1 MASRT
6 PRATERHDEFSF
18 TNTRLLMKSRR
29 QVLSQSGPMHRTASP
44 VWRRSALSV
53 GLSTAL
59 CLSLR
64 AGAVGDTGSVGR
76 TLTLSPSS
84 FDAAS
89 GLLQLDARLPFAAP
103 QSRMLLAFRCAGA
116 SARQEGM

>member
-1 MASRT
+1 MAS
-6 PRATERHDEFSF
+6 PA
-18 TNTRLLMKSRR
+18 L
-29 QVLSQSGPMHRTASP
+29 G
-44 VWRRSALSV
+44 RSALGV

-59 CLSLR
+59 GLSLR
-64 AGAVGDTGSVGR
+64 AGAMGE

-116 SARQEGM
+116 SARQEWM